1 MAIARLSFFTLFVI
15 EIFVYI
21 HLNLILWNICIVLVM
36 LKLEKIHDNVTN
48 INIRGLFAQYCLLM
62 TLDAYAILRL

>member
-36 LKLEKIHDNVTN
+36 PKLEKIHDNVTN
-48 INIRGLFAQYCLLM
+48 INIRGLFARYCLLM